1 MSSVSQ
7 QEIKDDKENMN
18 GDDDH
23 LVDEIL
29 DELNGNEG
37 KDTNEEVTMPNS
49 QGNMH
54 QERMHQEPMHQEP
67 MHQEQMHQEQ
77 NLPPMMDVE
86 YNSSENNT
94 TTIKNMLK
102 KPLIVLCITF
112 IVFNPLILNS
122 VKNFIPNIIKN
133 SIFYDQIQ
141 TLLLAVLVSILFLGT
156 NYII

>member
-37 KDTNEEVTMPNS
+37 TGNNEESTMPNS
-49 QGNMH
+49 QGNMLQESMH
-54 QERMHQEPMHQEP
+54 QEPMHQEPMHQEP
-67 MHQEQMHQEQ
+67 MHQEQ
-77 NLPPMMDVE
+77 NLPPMMDIE
-86 YNSSENNT
+86 YNSSENST

>member
-37 KDTNEEVTMPNS
+37 TGNNEESTMPNS
-49 QGNMH
+49 QGNML
-54 QERMHQEPMHQEP
+54 QESMHQEP
-67 MHQEQMHQEQ
+67 MHQEQ
-77 NLPPMMDVE
+77 NLPPMMDIE
-86 YNSSENNT
+86 YNSSENST